1 MKYILLFEA
10 FKSEILSGVLKHL
23 SNESREGFKKELKR
37 LSETIDFPM
46 SEFSDDMFQY
56 VPNIVDKA
64 KKIGT
69 EADRKDDT
77 IFKFWFDINGNFI
90 NKSLVRE
97 STGHSKDGYKV
108 VREISSLEQF
118 KEDIKSGEIKT
129 GDKFWINLES
139 GFVLATIL
147 VEKLYLANGEL
158 KSTNIFM
165 IQDSNDG
172 NPPDSPG
179 YVASYS
185 NTSIESEET
194 ESDGTVT
201 FNFTNGVTFDTYPD
215 WKSWGKYSWML
226 AYSDDFRGVA
236 EKLEKDDDV
245 EVDLKKNLIYTNKN
259 LIYTN
264 DYGLEIVGIGF
275 DDVIKNAHFAIV
287 LDLDKLKSTDYK
299 KRGETRKERSEL
311 KSGVIT
317 KDIYDQIKSLNVNRY
332 LDKLSQSITVD
343 ADLQNLDTIFWK
355 LFNKKLLLNDV
366 LFKLD
371 PVTEFERTFSR
382 IIYFIKEKEYKNEPI
397 SQGRTE
403 ELLKSI
409 VEPIKRIY
417 KSNADKSSRFMNSE
431 KFFRNRLNSNSV
443 YPEIREKVLEFVD
456 KYMKLIDD
464 FSGVVAKLPKETID
478 DYEIIL
484 TKLNSVYSFFNR
496 STYSAFRLLL
506 VRILDNEKMF
516 YSSFDIGT
524 AIRND
529 SGTEEERATLYLEHV
544 NKAISE
550 LDKFAIQIVKLL

>member
-69 EADRKDDT
+69 EPDRKDDT

-108 VREISSLEQF
+108 VRKISSLEQF
-118 KEDIKSGEIKT
+118 NEDIKSGEIKT

-147 VEKLYLANGEL
+147 VEKLYRANGEI

-165 IQDSNDG
+165 VQDKNDG
-172 NPPDSPG
+172 NLPDSP
-179 YVASYS
+179 YFVSKYNS
-185 NTSIESEET
+185 SVL
-194 ESDGTVT
+194 ESDVVEDDETT
-201 FNFTNGVTFDTYPD
+201 TYTFDNGMKFNTVPD
-215 WKSWGKYSWML
+215 YKKWGKYTWML

-236 EKLEKDDDV
+236 EKLEKVDDV
-245 EVDLKKNLIYTNKN
+245 EVDLKKN

-371 PVTEFERTFSR
+371 PVIEFERTFSR

-403 ELLKSI
+403 ELLKGI

-417 KSNADKSSRFMNSE
+417 KSNADKSSRFMDSE

>member
-69 EADRKDDT
+69 EPDRKDDT

-108 VREISSLEQF
+108 VGEISSLEQF

-147 VEKLYLANGEL
+147 VEKLYRANGEI

-165 IQDSNDG
+165 VQDKNDG

-201 FNFTNGVTFDTYPD
+201 FNFTNGVTFNTYPD

-226 AYSDDFRGVA
+226 AHRNDFRGVA

-245 EVDLKKNLIYTNKN
+245 EVDLKKN

-299 KRGETRKERSEL
+299 KRSKTKSERTQMQ
-311 KSGVIT
+311 KGVIT
-317 KDIYDQIKSLNVNRY
+317 SDKHVEIQKMNIQRY
-332 LDKLSQSITVD
+332 FDKISQSITVD
-343 ADLQNLDTIFWK
+343 ADLKNLDTIFWK

-371 PVTEFERTFSR
+371 PVIEFERTFSR

-403 ELLKSI
+403 ELLKGI

-417 KSNADKSSRFMNSE
+417 KSNAGKSSRFMDSE
-431 KFFRNRLNSNSV
+431 KFFRNSLNSNSV

-464 FSGVVAKLPKETID
+464 FSGKVAKLPKETID

-496 STYSAFRLLL
+496 STYSKFRLFL
-506 VRILDNEKMF
+506 VRILNNETMF
-516 YSSFDIGT
+516 YSSFDIES
-524 AIRND
+524 AIRNTI
-529 SGTEEERATLYLEHV
+529 SESETEEERATLYLEHV
-544 NKAISE
+544 KEAISE